1 MAILKFCRGK
11 KKVRPSLG
19 YKTSSYSP
27 RGAAQ
32 FYVFPF
38 ASKDKAIFLIPLK
51 LSVFLLVLGAQRVKN
66 FGNMQKDEK
75 ASIKLQEVTWEV

>member
-1 MAILKFCRGK
+1 MY
-11 KKVRPSLG
+11 SLLLG
-19 YKTSSYSP
+19 
-27 RGAAQ
+27 
-32 FYVFPF
+32 
-38 ASKDKAIFLIPLK
+38 KDKAIFLIPLK